1 MPTSS
6 DLTPDALWVVC
17 LCAQWCNVCEQYR
30 RNFAQVQASVQ
41 ADHPTVRFLWLDIE
55 DEAEVLD
62 PLDVENFPTVLLA
75 VGDTPRFFGTIT
87 PQPQTLER
95 LVRNALQDPASGAL
109 ADPGVKELVGRVRAW
124 RSRTAQPERLA

>member
-30 RNFAQVQASVQ
+30 RTFTQAQASVL
-41 ADHPTVRFLWLDIE
+41 ADHANVRFLWLDIE
-55 DEAEVLD
+55 DESEVLD

-87 PQPQTLER
+87 PQSQTLER
-95 LVRNALQDPASGAL
+95 LVRMTLQDPAASGL
-109 ADPGVKELVGRVRAW
+109 ADPGVKDLVARVQAW
-124 RSRTAQPERLA
+124 RARTAQPARLA

>member
-6 DLTPDALWVVC
+6 DLTSDALWVVC

-30 RNFAQVQASVQ
+30 RNFTQVQASVQ
-41 ADHPTVRFLWLDIE
+41 ADHANVQFLWLDIE

-62 PLDVENFPTVLLA
+62 PLDVDNFPTVLLA

-95 LVRNALQDPASGAL
+95 LVRMTLQDPAASGL
-109 ADPGVKELVGRVRAW
+109 AAPGVKELVARVQAW
-124 RSRTAQPERLA
+124 RARAVQPARLG